1 MNAPAPARK
10 PPWLRIRL
18 RTGPGYGEVH
28 SAMRRLSLNTVCEEA
43 RCPNIY
49 ECWSDR
55 TATFMILG
63 DVCTRRC
70 GFCAVTHGRGGPL
83 DADEPRRVADAV
95 LALDLR
101 HVVVTSV
108 NRAAAKRFNPLLN
121 SNSLENERSK

>member
-70 GFCAVTHGRGGPL
+70 GFCAVTSGRPKPGVDPE
-83 DADEPRRVADAV
+83 EPTHLAEAVAELGLQHAV
-95 LALDLR
+95 I
-101 HVVVTSV
+101 TSV
-108 NRAAAKRFNPLLN
+108 DRDDLP
-121 SNSLENERSK
+121 